1 MSANKLSADKQA
13 PFSELRKRVNAEIQ
27 DNFDE
32 DIELE
37 LEDSEL
43 ADLLSE
49 SEHLQLHDSL
59 PRRLYFKELLRLQR
73 ELIKLQDWVVA
84 KKLKLVVIFEGR
96 NSAGKGGAIKRV
108 TQRLNPR
115 VFRAVAFPPR
125 PSASAASG
133 TSSATSRICRPA
145 ARSCCSTAAG
155 TTAPASNG

>member
-1 MSANKLSADKQA
+1 MSANKPSANKPSAAKQGPISA
-13 PFSELRKRVNAEIQ
+13 RRNGVNAEIQ

-32 DIELE
+32 DIDLE

-84 KKLKLVVIFEGR
+84 KRLKLVVIFER
-96 NSAGKGGAIKRV
+96 
-108 TQRLNPR
+108 
-115 VFRAVAFPPR
+115 
-125 PSASAASG
+125 
-133 TSSATSRICRPA
+133 
-145 ARSCCSTAAG
+145 
-155 TTAPASNG
+155 